1 MEHRHALHLSFVMLA
16 LVVFTASCARI
27 VNLEYEPTN
36 SVKGQGTVTVVPFRY
51 EAAEAHRVRPREVE
65 TYGATRAGLFLS
77 QEIGGFYAE
86 ALRREL
92 ARSGYTLEES
102 SLVTVSGAVVRF
114 AVDWGETERVFELR
128 AVYTIEKSGFRW
140 ECSSIQRGPN
150 ALAQDGV
157 LIRKGTSD
165 CMHRFIHAAQDAHV
179 L

>member
-1 MEHRHALHLSFVMLA
+1 MLA

-102 SLVTVSGAVVRF
+102 GLVTVSGAVVRF